1 MSKGIFIAGGVRMFI
16 SSEARQTYQ
25 VLLDEIDKHGEPVCA
40 QSDPDAFF
48 PEKGE
53 AVAAAKK
60 ICKACPLKEICLEFS
75 LVNQETHGIWG
86 GVAYGERRRLVK
98 RRYT

>member
-1 MSKGIFIAGGVRMFI
+1 MFI

-25 VLLDEIDKHGEPVCA
+25 VLLDEIDKHGEPICS
-40 QSDPDAFF
+40 QSDPEAWY

-53 AVAAAKK
+53 AVAAAKNL
-60 ICKACPLKEICLEFS
+60 CKACPLKDICLEFS
-75 LVNQETHGIWG
+75 IVNQETHGIWG
-86 GVAYGERRRLVK
+86 GVGAGERRRLVK

>member
-1 MSKGIFIAGGVRMFI
+1 MFI

-40 QSDPDAFF
+40 QTDPEIWF
-48 PEKGE
+48 PDKGE

-60 ICKACPLKEICLEFS
+60 LCNTCPLKEICLEFAIT
-75 LVNQETHGIWG
+75 NQETYGVWG
-86 GVAYGERRRLVK
+86 GLGAKARYKLAK
-98 RRYT
+98 RRYL